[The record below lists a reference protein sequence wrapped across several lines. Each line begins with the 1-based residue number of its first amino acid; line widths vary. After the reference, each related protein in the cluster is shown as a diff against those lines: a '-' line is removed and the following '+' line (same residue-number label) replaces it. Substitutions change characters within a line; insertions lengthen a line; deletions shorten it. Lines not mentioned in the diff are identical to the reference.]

1 MCTNRSIFLLIA
13 GLLITQTSALAVDMP
28 MRKSGLWEIK
38 VENVIDNQKI
48 PDLMTLQMCIEQ
60 SKDDLTAEPKGM
72 KKGDVRNQC
81 SKMDVKRTGSG
92 MVIDSVCMVGKH
104 TATGRTV
111 MTGNFNREYRM
122 ENNTRFT
129 PPMQGMKTSSSV
141 TTGKWLGPCKPGQ
154 KHGSI
159 TMSGMS
165 GMGPGGDFKMDPEM
179 MKRMQQMQQK
189 YGR

>member
-1 MCTNRSIFLLIA
+1 MRTNRSIFLLIA
-13 GLLITQTSALAVDMP
+13 GLLITQASALAVDMP

-48 PDLMTLQMCIEQ
+48 PDLMTMHMCIDQ

-72 KKGDVRNQC
+72 KKGDVHKQC

-92 MVIDSVCMVGKH
+92 MVIDSVCMIGKH
-104 TATGRTV
+104 KATGRTV
-111 MTGNFNREYRM
+111 MTGNFNSEYRM
-122 ENNTRFT
+122 ENNTRFA
-129 PPMQGMKTSSSV
+129 PPMQGMQTASSV

-154 KHGSI
+154 KHGST
-159 TMSGMS
+159 TMSGMP

-189 YGR
+189 YSR